1 MFNKR
6 LTMLKGGI
14 FLGKKQIA
22 TRIPDSSVWDSFL
35 EHVEQ
40 KHGKTHGV
48 LGLEL
53 QNILVQYL
61 ECPKEDIE
69 ALKMENDHLKGL
81 EGKYDQLQGRHDKLR
96 SRYDHLQERLNKS
109 QRELNML
116 ERENSDLRVVVA
128 KIEKM
133 SFFERVLNRLPSEV
147 KELKSGKEDL
157 K

>member
-6 LTMLKGGI
+6 LTILKGGL
-14 FLGKKQIA
+14 FLGKKQIS

-35 EHVEQ
+35 EYVED

-61 ECPKEDIE
+61 KCPKEDIKS
-69 ALKMENDHLKGL
+69 LKMENDHLKGL
-81 EGKYDQLQGRHDKLR
+81 EEKYDKLQGRYDKLR
-96 SRYDHLQERLNKS
+96 NKFDHLQERFIKGQKDLNV
-109 QRELNML
+109 L

-147 KELKSGKEDL
+147 KQLTTKDDL

>member
-1 MFNKR
+1 
-6 LTMLKGGI
+6 
-14 FLGKKQIA
+14 
-22 TRIPDSSVWDSFL
+22 
-35 EHVEQ
+35 
-40 KHGKTHGV
+40 
-48 LGLEL
+48 
-53 QNILVQYL
+53 
-61 ECPKEDIE
+61 
-69 ALKMENDHLKGL
+69 MENDHLKGL